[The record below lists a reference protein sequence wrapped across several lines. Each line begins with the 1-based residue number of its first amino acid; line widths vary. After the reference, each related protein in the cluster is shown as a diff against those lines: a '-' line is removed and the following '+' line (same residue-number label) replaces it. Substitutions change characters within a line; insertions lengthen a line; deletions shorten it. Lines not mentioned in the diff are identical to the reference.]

1 MILKFLGGLVFLATA
16 LVLAFSLSALSSFFE
31 KRLLSKVHPTFRYSI
46 LIALTVVF
54 EAGLIEILAQSSKWS
69 LIDSWFTGS
78 ILLVAMIW
86 LPAYFRPFQENA
98 SRTIG
103 KFHRGS
109 DAGRITIHRAQSRHP
124 FIIGTL
130 IFSTIGMIVSIS
142 YYLPYFI

>member
-1 MILKFLGGLVFLATA
+1 MLLKFLGGLAFLVVA
-16 LVLAFSLSALSSFFE
+16 LILAFSLSTLSSFFE
-31 KRLLSKVHPTFRYSI
+31 KRLLSKLQPAFRYGI
-46 LIALTVVF
+46 LICLTILF
-54 EAGLIEILAQSSKWS
+54 EAGLIELLAFGSKWS

-78 ILLVAMIW
+78 ILLVAIIW

-109 DAGRITIHRAQSRHP
+109 DAGGITIHKGRSRHP
-124 FIIGTL
+124 FVIGTL
-130 IFSTIGMIVSIS
+130 LFSAVGMIVSIS